1 MSANCK
7 FTANCLE
14 VKVKAICILQ
24 LLTCS
29 MLCMLFLAAPAG
41 AKKNDAQQPPLTWEM
56 LVKRGNDYMARDR
69 MPDARK
75 FYRLALKIL
84 EDQQCDDLRK
94 AVVLHDLAETYRFDS
109 NWHQARMND
118 LLSSAIYQKEVE
130 KGQLGPEYSHK
141 NPVQINSG
149 SLRPACLVCHENWKV
164 VPILYGT
171 KTGYDGP
178 VPKDSDPA
186 FTHKPGGDQHCDQ
199 RWYCKAC
206 HQNF

>member
-1 MSANCK
+1 MSRL
-7 FTANCLE
+7 F
-14 VKVKAICILQ
+14 Q
-24 LLTCS
+24 SFTCS
-29 MLCMLFLAAPAG
+29 IICMLTFAAFSE
-41 AKKNDAQQPPLTWEM
+41 AKKAEPPPLTWEI

-94 AVVLHDLAETYRFDS
+94 AIVLHDLAETYRFDS
-109 NWHQARMND
+109 NWQGARMND
-118 LLSSAIYQKEVE
+118 LLSSAIYQKEIE

-149 SLRPACLVCHENWKV
+149 SLRPACLICHENWKV
-164 VPILYGT
+164 VPIHYGP
-171 KTGYDGP
+171 KTGYDGA
-178 VPKDSDPA
+178 VPHDSDPA
-186 FTHKPGGDQHCDQ
+186 FTHKPGGEQHCDQ
-199 RWYCKAC
+199 RWYCKTC